1 MGALFLLLFLFFVIP
16 VLQHRYWN
24 IPRNIEKYSY
34 LIALQDRN
42 EVLFY
47 RCLLDNIDKLAPI
60 IYTPTVGEACQGFST
75 LFRRPRGMY
84 FSYADRGSM
93 HAMVWNWPSDDV
105 EIVRDAQCALLMD
118 AKSGGNTIDAVDR
131 GRCGS
136 LLTFADFLCFLLLL
150 GPFLECQCCCCTD
163 CRDGWL
169 AHSRLG

>member
-1 MGALFLLLFLFFVIP
+1 MLDVAWAP
-16 VLQHRYWN
+16 VLTLWCVVPLSFSVSSSLPASLQHRYWN

-105 EIVRDAQCALLMD
+105 EIVRDKKTHQCTALLAVAKRANTMD
-118 AKSGGNTIDAVDR
+118 AAAVA
-131 GRCGS
+131 S
-136 LLTFADFLCFLLLL
+136 QALIPVFAFAWLLPLMPIVLLY
-150 GPFLECQCCCCTD
+150 
-163 CRDGWL
+163 R
-169 AHSRLG
+169 SS